1 MAKYKINLW
10 LSNILLSPYT
20 KWGRKH
26 LERKINELYLNYK
39 K

>member
-10 LSNILLSPYT
+10 LNSILLSPRY
-20 KWGRKH
+20 KLGRKH